1 MTCIKSLQ
9 LLSIVICCTQSHTRI
24 DLGQR
29 KKIEIFGFTWYK
41 YVLLNADL
49 LLVSKTG
56 QRNFGGQR
64 PTLTI
69 LLFQSRKWFQWGM
82 LLFFFSPQGHGYY
95 MFLFFGLIFK
105 RWQCIKL
112 CMLRRW
118 RLYKRAKSGR
128 INRQRFKTFLD
139 HVQAHVL
146 CTVWKGQPCG
156 FETSNMSPSY
166 IKSWLKANMW
176 LFVITKTNVTHA

>member
-9 LLSIVICCTQSHTRI
+9 LLSIVICCTKSHAGI

-29 KKIEIFGFTWYK
+29 KKKEKFLVLHDINMFCLTQIYCLFPRLGKEI
-41 YVLLNADL
+41 LEA
-49 LLVSKTG
+49 SG
-56 QRNFGGQR
+56 Q
-64 PTLTI
+64 LW
-69 LLFQSRKWFQWGM
+69 QSYFFRARKWLQWRM

-95 MFLFFGLIFK
+95 MFLFFGLIFE

-146 CTVWKGQPCG
+146 RTRVLCERVSPVAFRPAICHHLILKAGLRPICG
-156 FETSNMSPSY
+156 FS
-166 IKSWLKANMW
+166 
-176 LFVITKTNVTHA
+176 

>member
-41 YVLLNADL
+41 YVLLNTDL

-82 LLFFFSPQGHGYY
+82 LLIFFSPQGHGYY

-146 CTVWKGQPCG
+146 CTRVLCERVSPVALKPAICHHLILKAGLRPICG
-156 FETSNMSPSY
+156 FS
-166 IKSWLKANMW
+166 
-176 LFVITKTNVTHA
+176 